1 MMNTQI
7 SRNLLLLLVLG
18 LLSLQVRADKI
29 LNDLDFSSGK
39 WECVAVTLLNSYQH
53 PLQET
58 YGTFI
63 VRDAGAIRQ
72 MQSDWDLEYSFNDY
86 CDYHY
91 ALKFYRDGKLQKTL
105 LVNLYCH
112 YISDGGLSYE
122 FSNEQFAKYSSYFQ
136 KVKWSRIR
144 FSSMQK
150 LQHAIDII
158 GKHPEYLWYGD
169 VKPYKFGGSFRIG
182 MNGLPWNTN
191 RDSLVDAL
199 YDEIS
204 AEMKT
209 NAFYIRQGPWFIS
222 DDLETMDIR
231 LDIFC
236 DEVFSKKYPWDDAMT
251 GWQSQFSEQDYIQIV
266 VIGLDKETFFKLMEA
281 EG

>member
-1 MMNTQI
+1 MMNMRI
-7 SRNLLLLLVLG
+7 SRNAFLLFTLVALVL
-18 LLSLQVRADKI
+18 QVKADKI
-29 LNDLDFSSGK
+29 LESMDFTSGK

-58 YGTFI
+58 YGTFMI
-63 VRDAGAIRQ
+63 RDAAVLSKVREE
-72 MQSDWDLEYSFNDY
+72 WDLEYSFNDY

-91 ALKFYRDGKLQKTL
+91 ALKFYRDGILQKTL

-112 YISDGGLSYE
+112 YISDGGLSYS
-122 FSNEQFAKYSSYFQ
+122 FTSEQFTRYSSYFQ

-144 FSSMQK
+144 FSNMQK
-150 LQHAIDII
+150 LQAAIDII
-158 GKHPEYLWYGD
+158 GKHKEYLWYGD
-169 VKPYKFGGSFRIG
+169 VKPYKFSGSFRIG
-182 MNGLPWNTN
+182 INGLPWNTN
-191 RDSLVDAL
+191 RDSLVDAV

-209 NAFYIRQGPWFIS
+209 NAFYVRQGPWFIS

-231 LDIFC
+231 LDIYC
-236 DEVFSKKYPWDDAMT
+236 DEAFYKKYPWDDAMT
-251 GWQSQFSEQDYIQIV
+251 GWQGQFSEQDYIQIV